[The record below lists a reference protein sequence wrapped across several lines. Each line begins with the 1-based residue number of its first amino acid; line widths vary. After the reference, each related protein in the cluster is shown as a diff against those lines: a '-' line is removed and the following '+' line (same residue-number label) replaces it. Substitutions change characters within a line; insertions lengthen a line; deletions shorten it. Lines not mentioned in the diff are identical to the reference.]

1 MASLGDLAADE
12 PGAIAI
18 GPFGSRMKSDVYV
31 DAGVPVIRGFN
42 ISTGRSL
49 KGDWVYV
56 PEDFAKTLPNCIVR
70 EGDLVFP
77 HRGAIGE
84 VALITRP
91 YDRMI
96 LSTSMMKFRANPRL
110 ADNAYLYYYFRST
123 VGRAEILKF
132 ASQVG
137 TPGIGQPLTSLRQ
150 FQVPLLPID
159 TQKSISAVLSALD
172 DLIDLNHKMNEDLE
186 ALARSMFKAW
196 FIDFAPVKAKATG
209 ATSFPGMP
217 RNLFEQLSDRLDT
230 TPSGVLPSTWRTGR
244 LADIAHLNPDSWSA
258 RQHPERLEYVDLS
271 STKRGLIQEI
281 DLYDWEQAPSRA
293 RRILKS
299 GDTIVGT
306 VRPGNESYA
315 LVQREGLTGSTG
327 FAVLRPSSLYYREQ
341 IYCAATSAES
351 IAYLARL
358 ADGAAYPAVRPEV
371 VSDMPIA
378 LPPPGISQGFSNV
391 SAPLFDL
398 IATNQQMN
406 EDLAS
411 LRDAIVLPLITGQI
425 GLRDVPGVNHGN

>member
-1 MASLGDLAADE
+1 MVSLGDLAANE

-31 DAGVPVIRGFN
+31 DVGVPVIRGSN

-56 PEDFAKTLPNCIVR
+56 SEDFAKTIPNCIVR

-84 VALITRP
+84 VALITPP

-96 LSTSMMKFRANPRL
+96 LSTSMMKFRANPNL
-110 ADNAYLYYYFRST
+110 ADNAYLYYYFRSSA
-123 VGRAEILKF
+123 GRAEILKF

-159 TQKSISAVLSALD
+159 TQKSISSVLSVLD
-172 DLIDLNHKMNEDLE
+172 DLIDVNRKMNEDLE

-196 FIDFAPVKAKATG
+196 FIDFAPIEVRAAG
-209 ATSFPGMP
+209 VNAFPGMP
-217 RNLFEQLSDRLDT
+217 RNIFEQLPDKLDKTSD
-230 TPSGVLPSTWRTGR
+230 GVLPSTWQRGR
-244 LADIAHLNPDSWSA
+244 LADIAYLNPDSWSA
-258 RQHPERLEYVDLS
+258 REHPERLEYVDLS
-271 STKRGLIQEI
+271 STKRGVIHETE
-281 DLYDWEQAPSRA
+281 LYDWEQAPSRA
-293 RRILKS
+293 RRRLRS

-315 LVQREGLTGSTG
+315 LVQRDGLTGSTG
-327 FAVLRPSSLYYREQ
+327 FAVLRPSSAFYREQ

-351 IAYLARL
+351 IANLAHL

-371 VSDMPIA
+371 VSDISIV
-378 LPPPGISQGFSNV
+378 LPPPGISQGFSEV
-391 SAPLFDL
+391 TAPLFDL
-398 IATNQQMN
+398 IATNQQAI
-406 EDLAS
+406 EVLAS
-411 LRDAIVLPLITGQI
+411 LRDAIALPLITGQI
-425 GLRDVPGVNHGN
+425 SPRDVPGINHGS